1 MYRRILIPTDGSEC
15 SEEAMQQGLDLASRL
30 DATVS
35 FLYVVE
41 DPLYYART
49 ALAAYG
55 DFYEDLRRV
64 GHAVLAEAQRKAE
77 ERGVS
82 AEVILVDT
90 PLAHPVD
97 SILEAEGAHDLTVM
111 GTHGRRGFNRWVLGS
126 VAEGVLRR
134 SSKPQL
140 VIRCRSQ
147 E

>member
-1 MYRRILIPTDGSEC
+1 MYERILIPIDGSDC
-15 SEEAMQQGLDLASRL
+15 SEEAMRQGVELASQL
-30 DATVS
+30 EATAS

-41 DPLYYART
+41 DPLYYARN
-49 ALAAYG
+49 AVAAYG

-64 GHAVLAEAQRKAE
+64 GREVLAQAQRRAE

-82 AEVILVDT
+82 AQVILVDT
-90 PLAHPVD
+90 PLSHPVD
-97 SILEAEGAHDLTVM
+97 AVLEAEGEHDLTVM

-134 SSKPQL
+134 STKPQL
-140 VIRCRSQ
+140 VIRCHSA